1 MTSTTPMSEM
11 FTTVASEAELE
22 QVAEALRGRGF
33 EVHVT
38 PDGGTARVLV
48 AGLIPSD
55 AAVLTAASDTLRATG
70 IAAEIDE
77 SGTFDAIRPKL
88 MALDYRTQADERR
101 RLISIPDVIVGS
113 VQAITKDG
121 RIVMASATGTQLASY
136 AYGAGRVIWVVGAQK
151 VVSDVDAAFRRI
163 SEHCL
168 PLEDERARKT
178 YGQPSAISKT
188 LIVDREPYPGRTTVV
203 LVNEAL
209 GF

>member
-1 MTSTTPMSEM
+1 MTSATPMSET

-33 EVHVT
+33 EAHIT
-38 PDGGTARVLV
+38 PDGQRARLLV

-70 IAAEIDE
+70 IAADIDE
-77 SGTFDAIRPKL
+77 SGKFDAIRPRL
-88 MALDYRTQADERR
+88 MALDYRTQANERR

-113 VQAITKDG
+113 VQAITSDG
-121 RIVMASATGTQLASY
+121 RVVMASATGTQLAAY
-136 AYGAGRVIWVVGAQK
+136 AYGAGRIIWVVGAQK
-151 VVSDVDAAFRRI
+151 IVPDLDAAFRRVA
-163 SEHCL
+163 EHCL

-178 YGQPSAISKT
+178 YGQPSAISKM
-188 LIVDREPYPGRTTVV
+188 LIVDREVYPGRITVV